1 MKAPERRSDPHTLVN
16 VRQTDRDLRMSRAS
30 VPTQRF
36 VFLSLS
42 FTLDR
47 GKPNMSLQTE
57 VHLEAHG
64 MSTLT
69 EQQTSAGQTERP
81 ARSKYNVR
89 TFYRKVRSLCL
100 HKKRG
105 NFSRLLQTD
114 PFLHWLCGMPSWCR
128 RL

>member
-100 HKKRG
+100 HKKGEILVGFFRQIHFFIG
-105 NFSRLLQTD
+105 
-114 PFLHWLCGMPSWCR
+114 CGMPSWCR